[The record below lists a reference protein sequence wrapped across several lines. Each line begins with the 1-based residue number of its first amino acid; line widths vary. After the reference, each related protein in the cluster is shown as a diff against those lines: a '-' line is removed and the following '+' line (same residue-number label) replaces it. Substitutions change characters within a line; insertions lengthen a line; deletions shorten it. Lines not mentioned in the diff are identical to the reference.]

1 MVPSCDH
8 ASSALLCAE
17 DNSCVLGF
25 DDEDDGDCE
34 EEERRISL
42 LSEHKKRNFY
52 GDPLTDIPPQSDECL
67 ASLVERESEHMPR
80 EDYAERLRS
89 GALDSSIRT
98 DAIDRILKVH
108 AHYNFG
114 PLSAYLSV
122 NYLDRFL
129 SNYEL
134 PKGKAWMTQLLS
146 VACLSLAAKMEETEV
161 PLSLDFQVGEA
172 NYVFE
177 AKTIQRMELLTS
189 DVNMNSEETMSQL
202 PTLRFMIPSRI
213 IPPQSDECLA
223 SLVER
228 ESEHMPREDY
238 AERLRSGALDSSIR
252 TDAIDRILKV
262 HAHYNFGP
270 LSAYLS
276 VNYLDR
282 FLSNYELPKGKAWMT
297 QLLSVACL
305 SLAAK
310 MEETEVPLSLD
321 FQVGEANYVFEAKTI
336 QRMELLVLSTL
347 KWRMQAL
354 TPFSFIDFFLHKFSG
369 GNVPTKTVVSR
380 SMELILSTVRG
391 ADFLAFRPSEIA
403 AAITLLV
410 SGERQPV
417 DVEKAVSCCL
427 QVAKLEVEFLIDASV
442 TKEGADF
449 LAFRPSEIA
458 AAITLLV
465 SGERQ
470 PVDVEKAVSCCLQVA
485 KEKVLRCCEV
495 IKDME
500 LMRSRPLRN
509 DNISFSSVPPSS
521 IGVSS
526 AVCLSC
532 KDDDLTVESHATSH
546 HNSSATKRR
555 KPSRQ

>member
-17 DNSCVLGF
+17 DNSCILGF
-25 DDEDDGDCE
+25 DDEDDGDR

-42 LSEHKKRNFY
+42 LSEHKRRNFY
-52 GDPLTDIPPQSDECL
+52 GDPLADIPPQSDECL

-161 PLSLDFQVGEA
+161 PLCLDFQVGEA

-177 AKTIQRMELLTS
+177 AKT
-189 DVNMNSEETMSQL
+189 V
-202 PTLRFMIPSRI
+202 
-213 IPPQSDECLA
+213 
-223 SLVER
+223 
-228 ESEHMPREDY
+228 
-238 AERLRSGALDSSIR
+238 
-252 TDAIDRILKV
+252 
-262 HAHYNFGP
+262 
-270 LSAYLS
+270 
-276 VNYLDR
+276 
-282 FLSNYELPKGKAWMT
+282 
-297 QLLSVACL
+297 
-305 SLAAK
+305 
-310 MEETEVPLSLD
+310 
-321 FQVGEANYVFEAKTI
+321 

-347 KWRMQAL
+347 KWRMQAV

-380 SMELILSTVRG
+380 SMELILSGVR
-391 ADFLAFRPSEIA
+391 
-403 AAITLLV
+403 
-410 SGERQPV
+410 
-417 DVEKAVSCCL
+417 
-427 QVAKLEVEFLIDASV
+427 
-442 TKEGADF
+442 GADF

-500 LMRSRPLRN
+500 LMRSRALGT

-521 IGVSS
+521 FGVSS

-532 KDDDLTVESHATSH
+532 KDGDLTVESHATSH

>member
-34 EEERRISL
+34 EELRISL
-42 LSEHKKRNFY
+42 LSEYKRRNFY

-98 DAIDRILKVH
+98 DTIDRILKVH

-114 PLSAYLSV
+114 PLSAYLAV

-146 VACLSLAAKMEETEV
+146 VT
-161 PLSLDFQVGEA
+161 
-172 NYVFE
+172 
-177 AKTIQRMELLTS
+177 
-189 DVNMNSEETMSQL
+189 
-202 PTLRFMIPSRI
+202 
-213 IPPQSDECLA
+213 
-223 SLVER
+223 
-228 ESEHMPREDY
+228 
-238 AERLRSGALDSSIR
+238 
-252 TDAIDRILKV
+252 
-262 HAHYNFGP
+262 
-270 LSAYLS
+270 
-276 VNYLDR
+276 
-282 FLSNYELPKGKAWMT
+282 
-297 QLLSVACL
+297 CL

-369 GNVPTKTVVSR
+369 GNAPTKTVVSR
-380 SMELILSTVRG
+380 SMELILSTVR
-391 ADFLAFRPSEIA
+391 
-403 AAITLLV
+403 
-410 SGERQPV
+410 
-417 DVEKAVSCCL
+417 
-427 QVAKLEVEFLIDASV
+427 
-442 TKEGADF
+442 GADF

-526 AVCLSC
+526 AVCLSF